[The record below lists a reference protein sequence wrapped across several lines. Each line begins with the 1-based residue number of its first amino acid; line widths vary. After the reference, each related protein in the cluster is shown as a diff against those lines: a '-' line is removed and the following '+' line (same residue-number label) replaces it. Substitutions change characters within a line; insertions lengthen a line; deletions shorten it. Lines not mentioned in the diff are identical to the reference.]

1 MMYSN
6 LLKLKPV
13 FLALP
18 LAIGLAS
25 CEDSVEQAIVEK
37 IRPVKTVVIG
47 DPGAGGE
54 RRFPGRIESARRVE
68 LAFRVPGT
76 LNELPVKEGDE
87 VTAGAVI
94 AKLDD
99 ADFKTAFDD
108 RDAVFKRTSADYK
121 RAQELVK
128 DGFISRVDFDKVE
141 SDFKSAKAAL
151 RQAKLDLS
159 YTSLRAPFS
168 GNVAQRYVQNFEEI
182 KAKQPIIALR
192 DLNLL
197 DVKFNI
203 PENLVIRLNQ
213 AGVDEEATGVPVYA
227 VFDAAPEKRF
237 YLSFKE
243 AATRADSATQTFE
256 VTYTLPAP
264 DELDVL
270 PGMTTTVTVD
280 LTPFLDSGGVFTV
293 PVASV
298 VTDPGLAPKVWVVD
312 PDTMTVSS
320 RDVEVGMMEGNAI
333 QVLSGLNGGERI
345 VTAGAPFVVEGM
357 KVRLLPNV
365 EQATDNLPRG
375 TVTTPPASESE
386 NGDQG

>member
-1 MMYSN
+1 M
-6 LLKLKPV
+6 LKLV
-13 FLALP
+13 LLAFALV
-18 LAIGLAS
+18 LALAS
-25 CEDSVEQAIVEK
+25 CDDSVEKPVVEK

-47 DPGAGGE
+47 DPGVGGE

-68 LAFRVPGT
+68 LAFRVAGT
-76 LNELPVKEGDE
+76 LKELPVKEGDE
-87 VTAGAVI
+87 VSAGAVI

-108 RDAVFKRTSADYK
+108 RNAVFKRTSADYQ

-159 YTSLRAPFS
+159 YTTLKAPFS
-168 GNVAQRYVQNFEEI
+168 GSVAQRYVQNFEEV
-182 KAKQPIIALR
+182 KAKQPVIALR

-197 DVKFNI
+197 DVKFNV
-203 PENLVIRLNQ
+203 PEGLVIRLNEE
-213 AGVDEEATGVPVYA
+213 GVDEEATDVPVYA
-227 VFDAAPEKRF
+227 VFDAAPDKR
-237 YLSFKE
+237 YWLSYKE
-243 AATRADSATQTFE
+243 AATRADRATQTFE

-264 DELDVL
+264 DELEVL

-280 LTPFLDSGGVFTV
+280 LTRYLDSGGVFTV

-298 VTDPGLAPKVWVVD
+298 VADPGLAPKVWVVN
-312 PDTMTVSS
+312 PDTMTVAS
-320 RDVEVGMMEGNAI
+320 REVEVGMMEGNAI

-345 VTAGAPFVVEGM
+345 VTAGAPFLVEDM
-357 KVRLLPNV
+357 EVRLLPDV

-375 TVTTPPASESE
+375 TVRTAPASESN